1 MNRRNERGMGYE
13 YEKQKRE
20 RDQKN
25 KITINLDRKCVEC
38 KKIILA
44 GTMSSEQR
52 EFSRENGVHCK
63 ECMDKKTRKYK
74 PWLRDE

>member
-38 KKIILA
+38 KKTIKE
-44 GTMSSEQR
+44 G
-52 EFSRENGVHCK
+52 GHCK